1 MEILE
6 SQLSIV
12 VCSKSDYSGL
22 IRTLLSLM
30 QLEDDLPEIILI
42 LSDYNNEEISN
53 IAHRFITLRLNII
66 ITPADG
72 IYEAQNIGLKRVQNK
87 NIMFLNGGDEL
98 ANPLGI
104 KKLVAMIGENAW
116 GYGSLKLI
124 NASTDKSSVYRFNYI
139 KILHRLGLKYAPHP
153 STIIKVDLGN
163 KLGAFDLKYKSA
175 ADHKL
180 LLAFANISKPVVIEE
195 TISHFYLGGTS
206 ARKQREIISDS
217 KNISRDI
224 HGYFFGIKALDSII
238 WHILLLL
245 RLVLKS

>member
-22 IRTLLSLM
+22 IRTLFSLT
-30 QLEDDLPEIILI
+30 QLKDDLPEIILI
-42 LSDYNNEEISN
+42 VSDYSHGEISE
-53 IAHRFITLRLNII
+53 IALRFSDLSLNII
-66 ITPADG
+66 TTPAEG
-72 IYEAQNIGLKRVQNK
+72 IYAAQNIGLKRVQNK
-87 NIMFLNGGDEL
+87 NVMFLNGGDEL
-98 ANPLGI
+98 ANPKGI
-104 KKLVAMIGENAW
+104 KKLVTLVGENAW
-116 GYGSLKLI
+116 GYGSLELI
-124 NASTDKSSVYRFNYI
+124 NISTNKSSVYRFNYV
-139 KILHRLGLKYAPHP
+139 KILHRLGLKYVPHP

-163 KLGAFDLKYKSA
+163 NLGAFDLKYKSA

-180 LLAFANISKPVVIEE
+180 LLAFANISKPVVVKE

-206 ARKQREIISDS
+206 TRKQREIISDS
-217 KNISRDI
+217 KNISRDVC
-224 HGYFFGIKALDSII
+224 GYFFGIKALDSII